1 MDTTTTE
8 LDGLTQPGP
17 QGPVSRS
24 QSSLTTTVLV
34 IGGIFLA
41 GIILIEAQSLLVPL
55 AIAVLIWSVINA
67 FAGFLTRTIRIGG
80 KGLPGWATLGLSLVV
95 CLAFLAGAAEL
106 IAANVQAMA
115 EAAPRYQ
122 ANLEQLASKGAAMLG
137 LSIGPDFAVLTD
149 GMGAG
154 DLILV
159 ITNGIAGLVGDAG
172 TILIYVAFLLVE
184 QQVLRQKLAA
194 LVPDTGRRAGVMALV
209 DRIRGKVQTY
219 LATKTA
225 TSLLMGL
232 AVYAVTAAVGLDFA
246 PFWGFLA
253 FIANFIPVI
262 GGIVSSVLPALL
274 ALVAFPTLTPF
285 LVVAAGIGMAHLVIG
300 NVLEPRVV
308 GRSVNLSPLT
318 VILALS
324 AWGFVWGVPGMF
336 LCIPLTVIA
345 MIICAQFPGSRGIA
359 IMLSEAGRIDPQ
371 AETNAVRT

>member
-1 MDTTTTE
+1 MDSAAVDDTTNATSLRTPG
-8 LDGLTQPGP
+8 DRPRSGLATA
-17 QGPVSRS
+17 
-24 QSSLTTTVLV
+24 TLV
-34 IGGIFLA
+34 IAVVFLGGV
-41 GIILIEAQSLLVPL
+41 ILVEARSLLVPL

-67 FAGFLTRTIRIGG
+67 FAGLLSRTIRLGDG
-80 KGLPGWATLGLSLVV
+80 RLPGWASLGLSLIV
-95 CLAFLAGAAEL
+95 CLSCLAGAAEL

-122 ANLEQLASKGAAMLG
+122 ANLEQLATRGASSLG
-137 LSIGPDFAVLTD
+137 LSIGPDIVGLSD

-154 DLILV
+154 DFLLA
-159 ITNGIAGLVGDAG
+159 ITNGVAGLVGDAG

-194 LVPDTGRRAGVMALV
+194 LMPNTKRRDTAMELI
-209 DRIRGKVQTY
+209 DRIRSKVQTY

-225 TSLLMGL
+225 TSLLMGVT
-232 AVYAVTAAVGLDFA
+232 VYAITAAVGLDFA

-262 GGIVSSVLPALL
+262 GGIVSGVLPALL
-274 ALVAFPTLTPF
+274 ALIAFPTLTPF
-285 LVVAAGIGMAHLVIG
+285 LVVAAGIGAAQLVIG

-345 MIICAQFPGSRGIA
+345 MIVCAQFPSSRGIA
-359 IMLSEAGRIDPQ
+359 IMLSEAGQIDPE
-371 AETNAVRT
+371 ATSKTGDA